1 MADIDVTVTDMAG
14 ARREEVT
21 LPNDAEALHII
32 AKLVEVMQ
40 LPLNSPDGAPMSY
53 VFHHAETGR
62 QINDNT
68 TLGQAGVSS
77 GDTLRL
83 LAQIVAGARW

>member
-1 MADIDVTVTDMAG
+1 MSNMADLDVTVIDMAG

-21 LPNDAEALHII
+21 LPNDAESVHIV

-40 LPLNSPDGAPMSY
+40 MPLHSPDGAPMSY
-53 VFHHAETGR
+53 VFHHVETGR
-62 QINDNT
+62 QINDSS
-68 TLGQAGVSS
+68 TLAQAGVSN

-83 LAQIVAGARW
+83 MAQIVAG

>member
-1 MADIDVTVTDMAG
+1 MADLDVMVTDMAG

-21 LPNDAEALHII
+21 LPDDAEALHIV
-32 AKLVEVMQ
+32 AKLVDVMQ

-53 VFHHAETGR
+53 VFHHVETGR
-62 QINDNT
+62 QINDHS
-68 TLGQAGVSS
+68 TLAQAGVAS

-83 LAQIVAGARW
+83 LAQIVAGSNY